1 MHIFIVSNFIF
12 AITALLLH
20 SSLQNVLVFW
30 FVIVIKLHSFSL
42 TLQERISKRHL
53 LLKIT
58 WTLIVEG
65 RMLLLILRI
74 LNRKLLLNWELLLL
88 WKLLLRRKI
97 RLIKIRIVKLVYVC
111 FLHVQLSKVRL
122 LILKNKIGIILLL
135 KFVLVPLLLHL
146 LLIGHRLLLKL
157 NLLTMR
163 LLLIRIHLI

>member
-20 SSLQNVLVFW
+20 SSLQNVLVCW
-30 FVIVIKLHSFSL
+30 FIIVIKLHSFSL

-65 RMLLLILRI
+65 RMLLLIFRI

-97 RLIKIRIVKLVYVC
+97 RLIKIRIVKLVHIC
-111 FLHVQLSKVRL
+111 LHVQLSKVRL
-122 LILKNKIGIILLL
+122 LILKIKIGIILLL

-157 NLLTMR
+157 SLLIRR
-163 LLLIRIHLI
+163 LLLIRIHLV